1 MSSVPGTVINYTPA
15 ATGAYNG
22 CPSLAI
28 LPDGGYL
35 ASHSHFGPGTTNS
48 ETFVYR
54 SRDRGTS
61 WRRIAHLY
69 GQIWSK
75 LFVHDGAVYLLG
87 TDHCD
92 RSGGRLNGKIAI
104 RRSRDGVEWTEPRDH
119 ASGLL
124 ADEDGYH
131 TAPVSVVVHGGRI
144 WKAMEFAPEP
154 ERKTWKT
161 FVMSAPADAD
171 LLDRSQWTFSEMYQH
186 LWSDSQWIEG
196 NVVVT
201 PRRDLVNVLRLN
213 RDKSFIL
220 NDGPHYG
227 GDEQAAVVHVSA
239 DGTRL
244 SHDRDEDSVPFTG
257 GGTKFTIG
265 LDPVSST
272 YLAIVNPQRHPDQ
285 WRNRLALSASSDLRR
300 WRVVKELLFHPDA
313 SAHGFQYVDW
323 AIDGDDIVYVSRT
336 AHDDN
341 AGGAHNAHDAN
352 YITFHRI
359 ERFRDSLVE

>member
-1 MSSVPGTVINYTPA
+1 MASVPGTVINYTPA

-28 LPDGGYL
+28 LPDGDYL
-35 ASHSHFGPGTTNS
+35 ASHSHFGPGTSNS

-54 SRDRGTS
+54 SRDRGAS
-61 WRRIAHLY
+61 WQRIAHLH

-75 LFVHDGAVYLLG
+75 LFVHDAAVYLLG

-92 RSGGRLNGKIAI
+92 RSGGRLNGRIVI
-104 RRSRDGVEWTEPRDH
+104 RRSRDGVEWTEPRDS

-201 PRRDLVNVLRLN
+201 PRGDLVNVLRLN

-227 GDEQAAVVHVSA
+227 GDERAAVVHVSA

-244 SHDRDEDSVPFTG
+244 SHEPRRR
-257 GGTKFTIG
+257 
-265 LDPVSST
+265 
-272 YLAIVNPQRHPDQ
+272 QR
-285 WRNRLALSASSDLRR
+285 A
-300 WRVVKELLFHPDA
+300 
-313 SAHGFQYVDW
+313 
-323 AIDGDDIVYVSRT
+323 
-336 AHDDN
+336 
-341 AGGAHNAHDAN
+341 
-352 YITFHRI
+352 FHRRGHQVHHRPGSGFVDLPGHR
-359 ERFRDSLVE
+359 EPTAAPRPVAQQAGAVSFQRSPPLARGKGAPVPPRR